1 MMNQQIL
8 AGDWNAIKGKLL
20 EKWGQVTDS
29 DLTEIRGDVD
39 QLVGLI
45 QRKTGEGRE
54 AIEAYLQQI
63 SGSAASVI
71 GTAAETVRNC
81 AQHAAEAVQ
90 HTTKHTADRMRAAI
104 TKRNASSAIG
114 RESRCLCVS
123 EWV

>member
-1 MMNQQIL
+1 MTNQQIL

-20 EKWGQVTDS
+20 ERWGQVTDS

-45 QRKTGEGRE
+45 RRKTGEGRE
-54 AIEAYLQQI
+54 MIEAYLQQM
-63 SGSAASVI
+63 SGSTAS
-71 GTAAETVRNC
+71 AAETAQLC
-81 AQHAAEAVQ
+81 AACCRGRAAYGQ
-90 HTTKHTADRMRAAI
+90 ADCRPDAPAI

-123 EWV
+123 GWV